1 MNEILNERF
10 QILQRRLLDED
21 FLSQQRTIIPYFL
34 FTYDLK
40 DEEFVKKGIQ
50 DTLNLTLQA
59 GQKVTEVNLFD
70 VFEAVFEEDLE
81 AIEDLLVEEGL
92 DAVMDAIEP
101 TIDDGISIVDAFE
114 TLAGESDIVFLT
126 GAGTAY
132 PFLHTS
138 GLLKRLSVS
147 GNARPII
154 VFYPGKFNGT
164 QLSLFGK
171 HEMTENEYQIY
182 TIA

>member
-1 MNEILNERF
+1 MNKILEERF
-10 QILQRRLLDED
+10 QTLQRRLLDED

-40 DEEFVKKGIQ
+40 DEELVKKGIQ
-50 DTLNLTLQA
+50 ETLELELQA
-59 GQKVTEVNLFD
+59 GQEVTQVNLYD
-70 VFEAVFEEDLE
+70 VFETVFEEDLE
-81 AIEDLLVEEGL
+81 AIEDLLIDEGL

-101 TIDDGISIVDAFE
+101 TIDDGISIVEAFNK
-114 TLAGESDIVFLT
+114 LAGDARIVFLT